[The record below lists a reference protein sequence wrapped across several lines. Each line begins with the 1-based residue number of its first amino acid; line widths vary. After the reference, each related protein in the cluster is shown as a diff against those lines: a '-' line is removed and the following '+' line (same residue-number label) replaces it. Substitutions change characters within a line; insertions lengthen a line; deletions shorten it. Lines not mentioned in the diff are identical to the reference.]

1 MAMRLLVLLAALAMP
16 VVAWFAQGGAFG
28 PDNGEISDRY
38 PTLLVAAGYAFSI
51 WSLVFLLDLVHA
63 VRQLQPRWRD
73 DRLLGRIAPAT
84 AAALGLTTLWMPL
97 FSQGMF
103 GTCLAII
110 FAALACLAW
119 VAVQLSDA
127 GPHGGPHFWSWLG
140 LSLHAGWLS
149 LAAFLNVAQSALAFG
164 WTHEQ
169 AQLVPSLL
177 LLAAAS
183 SLLLWLNARMHGNLA
198 YAAAALWGLVAMWVR
213 QSGSP
218 LPGSSV
224 TAGSALAVATLLV
237 VQTAWLRMRARRLA
251 AAGHVG

>member
-1 MAMRLLVLLAALAMP
+1 PPPTSPTLFP
-16 VVAWFAQGGAFG
+16 
-28 PDNGEISDRY
+28 Y
-38 PTLLVAAGYAFSI
+38 PTLFRS
-51 WSLVFLLDLVHA
+51 
-63 VRQLQPRWRD
+63 
-73 DRLLGRIAPAT
+73 
-84 AAALGLTTLWMPL
+84 
-97 FSQGMF
+97 
-103 GTCLAII
+103 
-110 FAALACLAW
+110 
-119 VAVQLSDA
+119 
-127 GPHGGPHFWSWLG
+127 
-140 LSLHAGWLS
+140 
-149 LAAFLNVAQSALAFG
+149 